1 LVRQLEN
8 LQHCNG
14 SGSSEC
20 SGSSS
25 VEKFEKYFRIL
36 EQLSEVK
43 IGVVL
48 VDMIRTERDSSRS
61 SKRRGDRT
69 TKKKKQQQSKKGRA
83 AEEEEED
90 SDMEDIDDDDDD
102 EDDSV
107 GEYDALETLCELLRT
122 LLSCV
127 RVDHPPE
134 VAHHA
139 EMAVLA
145 CIEEFEGGVVP
156 IQVLEEL
163 LVCVGKGP
171 VVWVAN
177 PAYAGGSTGGGGKML
192 SKKQKQ
198 LKRTKEGDVVDDA
211 SNNTTTTP
219 PPPPQIQ
226 QTNAS
231 YLVAARV
238 LRRAEDKVSSPIAAL
253 LNGLLAGDSKV
264 MEMSSLSSSPTEDGV
279 AAMFSQGGKRKRGG
293 AAGGAASTTTNNK
306 KKAGNDDDD
315 YKEGDE
321 ESPSSSPLAAMEDFL
336 DSSSSST
343 TADSSGTN
351 VYSIS
356 YELHRIAPQILTTV
370 IGTISSSLVDVDVGK
385 RFRAAKLLGRL
396 FAARGSDIAARFVP
410 CFREWL
416 RRSYGKRR
424 IVEMMMILLCGDSVA
439 NNPRQFFF
447 RRISYYSIT
456 LSLYI
461 YISLSI
467 FSTHRPRAKNS

>member
-1 LVRQLEN
+1 LIFRAIVRQLEN
-8 LQHCNG
+8 LQHCDG
-14 SGSSEC
+14 TSSGT
-20 SGSSS
+20 GDGG

-48 VDMIRTERDSSRS
+48 VDMIRTERD
-61 SKRRGDRT
+61 KGVKKTKGHAT
-69 TKKKKQQQSKKGRA
+69 TKGTRSG
-83 AEEEEED
+83 EEENGDDEE
-90 SDMEDIDDDDDD
+90 D
-102 EDDSV
+102 EDDDI

-171 VVWVAN
+171 VIWVAN
-177 PAYAGGSTGGGGKML
+177 PAYAGGSGGKGGGKKM
-192 SKKQKQ
+192 SKKEQQQQQK
-198 LKRTKEGDVVDDA
+198 KKKEGEDDV
-211 SNNTTTTP
+211 SSM
-219 PPPPQIQ
+219 PPPQIQ

-253 LNGLLAGDSKV
+253 LNGLLAGDSKI
-264 MEMSSLSSSPTEDGV
+264 MGMSSLSASPSEDGV
-279 AAMFSQGGKRKRGG
+279 AALFSQGGKKKRGVG
-293 AAGGAASTTTNNK
+293 ATTNK
-306 KKAGNDDDD
+306 KGENDDDD
-315 YKEGDE
+315 YEEGQ
-321 ESPSSSPLAAMEDFL
+321 ESSSSSSSSPLAAMDDFL
-336 DSSSSST
+336 DRGST
-343 TADSSGTN
+343 SNSSGTN

-396 FAARGSDIAARFVP
+396 FAARGSDIASRFMP

-416 RRSYGKRR
+416 RRSYGEQER
-424 IVEMMMILLCGDSVA
+424 E
-439 NNPRQFFF
+439 
-447 RRISYYSIT
+447 
-456 LSLYI
+456 
-461 YISLSI
+461 
-467 FSTHRPRAKNS
+467 

>member
-1 LVRQLEN
+1 M
-8 LQHCNG
+8 
-14 SGSSEC
+14 
-20 SGSSS
+20 
-25 VEKFEKYFRIL
+25 EKFEKYFRIL

-48 VDMIRTERDSSRS
+48 VDMIRTEKD
-61 SKRRGDRT
+61 RGDK
-69 TKKKKQQQSKKGRA
+69 TKKAKTATKKRTKSKGRHAPKGA
-83 AEEEEED
+83 ASDDED
-90 SDMEDIDDDDDD
+90 HELEDEGEDDDDDD
-102 EDDSV
+102 DDDI

-127 RVDHPPE
+127 RLDHPPE

-156 IQVLEEL
+156 MQVLEEL

-177 PAYAGGSTGGGGKML
+177 PAYAGGIGEGGNGKGTG
-192 SKKQKQ
+192 KKTKKEQPQPKQ
-198 LKRTKEGDVVDDA
+198 MNKKKNESGEEVDA
-211 SNNTTTTP
+211 SSNTML

-253 LNGLLAGDSKV
+253 LNGLLAGDPKV
-264 MEMSSLSSSPTEDGV
+264 VGMSSLSSSPAEDGV
-279 AAMFSQGGKRKRGG
+279 AALFSQSGKRKRDGGGGG
-293 AAGGAASTTTNNK
+293 ATTNK
-306 KKAGNDDDD
+306 KGSHDDDD
-315 YKEGDE
+315 YEEGGE
-321 ESPSSSPLAAMEDFL
+321 GSPLEPMNDFMESSSN
-336 DSSSSST
+336 
-343 TADSSGTN
+343 SSGTN

-396 FAARGSDIAARFVP
+396 FAARGSDIASRFVP

-416 RRSYGKRR
+416 RRSYGK
-424 IVEMMMILLCGDSVA
+424 GG
-439 NNPRQFFF
+439 
-447 RRISYYSIT
+447 
-456 LSLYI
+456 
-461 YISLSI
+461 
-467 FSTHRPRAKNS
+467 